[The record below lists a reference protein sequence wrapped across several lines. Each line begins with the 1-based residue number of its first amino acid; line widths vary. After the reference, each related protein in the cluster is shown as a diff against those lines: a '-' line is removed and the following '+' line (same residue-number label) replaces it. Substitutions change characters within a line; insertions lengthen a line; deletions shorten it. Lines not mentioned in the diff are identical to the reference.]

1 MNLILGMG
9 SGDEILTGNGKMVG
23 VGSRSMSGDL
33 ILGITHLLET
43 GKWWVLEAAL

>member
-1 MNLILGMG
+1 MNTF
-9 SGDEILTGNGKMVG
+9 DETSTGNGKMVG
-23 VGSRSMSGDL
+23 VESRSMSGDL

>member
-1 MNLILGMG
+1 MSRTLPMNLILGMG

-33 ILGITHLLET
+33 ILGITRSAKA
-43 GKWWVLEAAL
+43 G